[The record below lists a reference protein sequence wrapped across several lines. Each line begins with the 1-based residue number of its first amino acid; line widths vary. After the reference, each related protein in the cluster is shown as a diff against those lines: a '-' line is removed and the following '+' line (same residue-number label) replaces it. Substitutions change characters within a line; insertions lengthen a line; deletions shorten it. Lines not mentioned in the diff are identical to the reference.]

1 MGIPLFPFALTLL
14 AAVTAAPDQ
23 KVMREER
30 FQNVLAEMDLA
41 AAEQAC
47 LDPRIATSDRRRQAL
62 RNRLLALYPV
72 VDSLDLVLANAEA
85 LMSCGAP
92 EAAAVVLNRYSPR
105 VGNERRQWLLLRWR
119 AAAAALD
126 HRQAALAL
134 RRLVEGNLNALD
146 APLFP
151 NKPLPDQGNGLDQL
165 AFHEAALGRNA
176 VAVEV
181 QLLGDLTG
189 VQGAKRLARAVQW
202 LDADQFEQA
211 DQLLEIALDQVA
223 AAKAWGLAMELLR
236 QQLQLHLAAGGDGDR
251 PRQRMQLLATVLND
265 RYALQQLQPEAAPDP
280 LLRSPRD
287 PGGHADVRPSAVSPS
302 P

>member
-1 MGIPLFPFALTLL
+1 MGTPLFPFALTLL

-23 KVMREER
+23 KVMSEER
-30 FQNVLAEMDLA
+30 FQTVLVEMDVA

-47 LDPRIATSDRRRQAL
+47 LDPLIADNDRRRQDL
-62 RNRLLALYPV
+62 RDRVLALHPV
-72 VDSLDLVLANAEA
+72 IDSLDLVLENAEA

-92 EAAAVVLNRYSPR
+92 EAAAVVLNRYIPR
-105 VGNERRQWLLLRWR
+105 AGDERRKWLLLRWR

-134 RRLVEGNLNALD
+134 RRLVVGNLTALN
-146 APLFP
+146 APL
-151 NKPLPDQGNGLDQL
+151 LPGQVNGLDQL
-165 AFHEAALGRNA
+165 ALHEAAQGRNA

-181 QLLGDLTG
+181 QLTADLSG
-189 VQGAKRLARAVQW
+189 VQGARRMARAAQW

-211 DQLLEIALDQVA
+211 DQLLETALDQA
-223 AAKAWGLAMELLR
+223 AAAEAWGLAMELLR
-236 QQLQLHLAAGGDGDR
+236 QQLQLQLAAGGDGAR
-251 PRQRMQLLATVLND
+251 PRQRMERLATVLDD
-265 RYALQQLQPEAAPDP
+265 RYTLQQLQPENDPDP

-287 PGGHADVRPSAVSPS
+287 PGGHADVSPSAVAPS

>member
-1 MGIPLFPFALTLL
+1 MGTPLFPFALTLL
-14 AAVTAAPDQ
+14 AAVTAAPDPQ
-23 KVMREER
+23 VMSEER
-30 FQNVLAEMDLA
+30 FQTVLVEMDVS

-47 LDPRIATSDRRRQAL
+47 LDPLIADTDRRRQDL
-62 RNRLLALYPV
+62 RDRLLALHPV
-72 VDSLDLVLANAEA
+72 IDSLDLVLENAEA

-105 VGNERRQWLLLRWR
+105 AGDERRRWLLLRWR

-134 RRLVEGNLNALD
+134 RRLVVGNLAALN
-146 APLFP
+146 APL
-151 NKPLPDQGNGLDQL
+151 LPGQVNGLDQL
-165 AFHEAALGRNA
+165 ALHEAAQGRNA

-181 QLLGDLTG
+181 QLMADLSG
-189 VQGAKRLARAVQW
+189 VQGARRMARAAQW

-211 DQLLEIALDQVA
+211 DQLLETALDQAAVA
-223 AAKAWGLAMELLR
+223 EAWGLAMELLR
-236 QQLQLHLAAGGDGDR
+236 QQLQLQLAAGGDGAR
-251 PRQRMQLLATVLND
+251 PRQRMERLATVLDD
-265 RYALQQLQPEAAPDP
+265 RYALQQLQPENDPDP

-287 PGGHADVRPSAVSPS
+287 PGGHADVSPSAVAPS

>member
-1 MGIPLFPFALTLL
+1 MS
-14 AAVTAAPDQ
+14 
-23 KVMREER
+23 EER
-30 FQNVLAEMDLA
+30 FQTVLVEMDVA

-47 LDPRIATSDRRRQAL
+47 LDPLIADTDRRRQDL
-62 RNRLLALYPV
+62 RDRLLALHPV
-72 VDSLDLVLANAEA
+72 IDSLDLVLENAEA

-105 VGNERRQWLLLRWR
+105 AGDERRRWLLLRWR

-134 RRLVEGNLNALD
+134 RRLVVGNLTALN
-146 APLFP
+146 APL
-151 NKPLPDQGNGLDQL
+151 LPGQVNGLDQL
-165 AFHEAALGRNA
+165 ALHEAAQGRNA

-181 QLLGDLTG
+181 QLMADLSG
-189 VQGAKRLARAVQW
+189 VEGVRRLARAAQW

-211 DQLLEIALDQVA
+211 DQLLETALDQA
-223 AAKAWGLAMELLR
+223 AAAEAWGLAMELLR
-236 QQLQLHLAAGGDGDR
+236 QQLQLQLAAGGDGAR
-251 PRQRMQLLATVLND
+251 PRQRMERLATVLDD
-265 RYALQQLQPEAAPDP
+265 RYALQQLHPENDPDP

-287 PGGHADVRPSAVSPS
+287 PGGHADVSPSAVAPS

>member
-1 MGIPLFPFALTLL
+1 MGTPLFPFALTIL
-14 AAVTAAPDQ
+14 AAVTAAPDPQ
-23 KVMREER
+23 VMSEER
-30 FQNVLAEMDLA
+30 FQTVLVEMDVA

-47 LDPRIATSDRRRQAL
+47 LDPLIADTDRRRQDL
-62 RNRLLALYPV
+62 RDRLLALHPV
-72 VDSLDLVLANAEA
+72 IDSLDLVLENAEA

-105 VGNERRQWLLLRWR
+105 AGDERRRWLLLRWR

-134 RRLVEGNLNALD
+134 RRLVVGNLTALN
-146 APLFP
+146 APL
-151 NKPLPDQGNGLDQL
+151 LPGQVNGLDQL
-165 AFHEAALGRNA
+165 ALHEAAQGRNA

-181 QLLGDLTG
+181 QLMADLSG
-189 VQGAKRLARAVQW
+189 VQGARRMARAAQW

-211 DQLLEIALDQVA
+211 DQLLETALDQAAVA
-223 AAKAWGLAMELLR
+223 EAWGLAMELLR
-236 QQLQLHLAAGGDGDR
+236 QQLQLQLAAGGDGAR
-251 PRQRMQLLATVLND
+251 PRQRMERLATVLDD
-265 RYALQQLQPEAAPDP
+265 RYALQQLQPENDPDP

-287 PGGHADVRPSAVSPS
+287 PGGHADVSPSAVAPS

>member
-1 MGIPLFPFALTLL
+1 MGTPLFPFALTLL
-14 AAVTAAPDQ
+14 AAVTAAPDPQ
-23 KVMREER
+23 VMSEER
-30 FQNVLAEMDLA
+30 FQTVLVEMDVA

-47 LDPRIATSDRRRQAL
+47 LDPLIADTDRRRQDL
-62 RNRLLALYPV
+62 RDRLLALHPV
-72 VDSLDLVLANAEA
+72 IDSLDLVLENAEA

-105 VGNERRQWLLLRWR
+105 AGDERRRWLLLRWR

-134 RRLVEGNLNALD
+134 RRLVVGNLAALN
-146 APLFP
+146 APL
-151 NKPLPDQGNGLDQL
+151 LPGQVNGLDQL
-165 AFHEAALGRNA
+165 ALHEAAQGRNA

-181 QLLGDLTG
+181 QLMADLSG
-189 VQGAKRLARAVQW
+189 VQGARRMARAAQW

-211 DQLLEIALDQVA
+211 DQLLETALDQA
-223 AAKAWGLAMELLR
+223 AAAEAWGLAMELLR
-236 QQLQLHLAAGGDGDR
+236 QQLQLQMAAGGDGAR
-251 PRQRMQLLATVLND
+251 PRQRMERLATVLDD
-265 RYALQQLQPEAAPDP
+265 RYALQQLQPENDPDP

-287 PGGHADVRPSAVSPS
+287 PGGHADVSPSAVAPS

>member
-1 MGIPLFPFALTLL
+1 MGTPLFPFALTLL
-14 AAVTAAPDQ
+14 AAVTAAPDPQ
-23 KVMREER
+23 VMSEER
-30 FQNVLAEMDLA
+30 FQTVLVEMDVS

-47 LDPRIATSDRRRQAL
+47 LDPLIADTDRRRQDL
-62 RNRLLALYPV
+62 RDRLLALHPV
-72 VDSLDLVLANAEA
+72 IDSLDLVLENAEA

-105 VGNERRQWLLLRWR
+105 AGDERRRWLLLRWR

-134 RRLVEGNLNALD
+134 RRLVVGNLTALN
-146 APLFP
+146 APL
-151 NKPLPDQGNGLDQL
+151 LPGQVNGLDQL
-165 AFHEAALGRNA
+165 ALHEAAQGRNA

-181 QLLGDLTG
+181 QLMADLSG
-189 VQGAKRLARAVQW
+189 VQGARRMARAAQW

-211 DQLLEIALDQVA
+211 DQLLETALDQA
-223 AAKAWGLAMELLR
+223 AAAEAWGLAMELLR
-236 QQLQLHLAAGGDGDR
+236 QQLQLQLAAGGDGAR
-251 PRQRMQLLATVLND
+251 PRQRMERLATVLDD
-265 RYALQQLQPEAAPDP
+265 RYALQQLQPDNDPDP

-287 PGGHADVRPSAVSPS
+287 PGGHADVSPSAVAPS

>member
-1 MGIPLFPFALTLL
+1 MGTPLFPFALTLL
-14 AAVTAAPDQ
+14 AAVTAAPDPQ
-23 KVMREER
+23 VMSEER
-30 FQNVLAEMDLA
+30 FQTVLVEMDVA

-47 LDPRIATSDRRRQAL
+47 LDPLIADTDRRRQDL
-62 RNRLLALYPV
+62 RDRLLALHPV
-72 VDSLDLVLANAEA
+72 IDSLDLVLENAEA

-105 VGNERRQWLLLRWR
+105 AGDERRKWLLLRWR

-134 RRLVEGNLNALD
+134 RRLVVGNLTALN
-146 APLFP
+146 APL
-151 NKPLPDQGNGLDQL
+151 LPGQVNGLDQL
-165 AFHEAALGRNA
+165 ALHEAAQGRNA

-181 QLLGDLTG
+181 QLMADLSG
-189 VQGAKRLARAVQW
+189 VQGARRMARAAQW

-211 DQLLEIALDQVA
+211 DQLLETALDQA
-223 AAKAWGLAMELLR
+223 AAAEAWGLAMELLR
-236 QQLQLHLAAGGDGDR
+236 QQLQLQLAAGGDGAR
-251 PRQRMQLLATVLND
+251 PRQRMERLATVLDD
-265 RYALQQLQPEAAPDP
+265 RYALQQLQPENDPDP

-287 PGGHADVRPSAVSPS
+287 PGGHADVSPSAVAPS

>member
-1 MGIPLFPFALTLL
+1 MGTPLFPFALTLL
-14 AAVTAAPDQ
+14 AAVTAAPDPQ
-23 KVMREER
+23 VMSEER
-30 FQNVLAEMDLA
+30 FQTVLVEMDVA

-47 LDPRIATSDRRRQAL
+47 LDPLIADTDRRRQDL
-62 RNRLLALYPV
+62 RDRLLALHPV
-72 VDSLDLVLANAEA
+72 IDSLDLVLENAEA

-105 VGNERRQWLLLRWR
+105 AGDERRRWLLLRWR

-134 RRLVEGNLNALD
+134 RRLVVGNLTALN
-146 APLFP
+146 APL
-151 NKPLPDQGNGLDQL
+151 LPGQVNGLDQL
-165 AFHEAALGRNA
+165 ALHEAAQGRNA

-181 QLLGDLTG
+181 QLMADLSG
-189 VQGAKRLARAVQW
+189 VQGARRMARAVQW

-211 DQLLEIALDQVA
+211 DQLLETALDQA
-223 AAKAWGLAMELLR
+223 AAAEAWGLAMELLH
-236 QQLQLHLAAGGDGDR
+236 QQLQLQLAAGGDGAR
-251 PRQRMQLLATVLND
+251 PRQRMERLATVLDD
-265 RYALQQLQPEAAPDP
+265 RYALQQLQPENDPDP

-287 PGGHADVRPSAVSPS
+287 PGGHADVSPSAVAPS

>member
-1 MGIPLFPFALTLL
+1 MGTPLFPFALTLL

-23 KVMREER
+23 QVMREER
-30 FQNVLAEMDLA
+30 FQTVLVEMDVA

-47 LDPRIATSDRRRQAL
+47 LDPLIADTDRRRQDL
-62 RNRLLALYPV
+62 RDRLLALHPV
-72 VDSLDLVLANAEA
+72 IDSLDLVLENAEA

-105 VGNERRQWLLLRWR
+105 AGDERRRWLLLRWR

-134 RRLVEGNLNALD
+134 RRLVVGNLTALN
-146 APLFP
+146 APL
-151 NKPLPDQGNGLDQL
+151 LPGQVNGLDQL
-165 AFHEAALGRNA
+165 ALHEAAQGRNA

-181 QLLGDLTG
+181 QLMADLSG
-189 VQGAKRLARAVQW
+189 VQGARRMARAAQW
-202 LDADQFEQA
+202 HDTDQFEQA
-211 DQLLEIALDQVA
+211 DQLLETALDQA
-223 AAKAWGLAMELLR
+223 AAAEAWGLAMELLH
-236 QQLQLHLAAGGDGDR
+236 QQLQLQLAAGGDGAR
-251 PRQRMQLLATVLND
+251 PRQRMERLATVLDD
-265 RYALQQLQPEAAPDP
+265 RYALQQLQPENDPDP

-287 PGGHADVRPSAVSPS
+287 PGGHADVSPSAVAPS

>member
-1 MGIPLFPFALTLL
+1 MS
-14 AAVTAAPDQ
+14 
-23 KVMREER
+23 EER
-30 FQNVLAEMDLA
+30 FQTVLVEMDVS

-47 LDPRIATSDRRRQAL
+47 LDPLIADTDRRRQDL
-62 RNRLLALYPV
+62 RDRLLALHPV
-72 VDSLDLVLANAEA
+72 IDSLDLVLENAEA

-105 VGNERRQWLLLRWR
+105 AGDERRRWLLLRWR

-134 RRLVEGNLNALD
+134 RRLVVGNLAALN
-146 APLFP
+146 APL
-151 NKPLPDQGNGLDQL
+151 LPGQVNGLDQL
-165 AFHEAALGRNA
+165 ALHEAAQGRNA

-181 QLLGDLTG
+181 QLMADLSG
-189 VQGAKRLARAVQW
+189 VQGARRMARAAQW

-211 DQLLEIALDQVA
+211 DQLLETALDQAAVA
-223 AAKAWGLAMELLR
+223 EAWGLAMELLR
-236 QQLQLHLAAGGDGDR
+236 QQLQLQLAAGGDGAR
-251 PRQRMQLLATVLND
+251 PRQRMERLATVLDD
-265 RYALQQLQPEAAPDP
+265 RYALQQLQPENDPDP

-287 PGGHADVRPSAVSPS
+287 PGGHADVSPSAVAPS

>member
-1 MGIPLFPFALTLL
+1 MGTPLFPFALTLL
-14 AAVTAAPDQ
+14 AAVTAAPDPQ
-23 KVMREER
+23 VMSEER
-30 FQNVLAEMDLA
+30 FQTVLVEMDVA

-47 LDPRIATSDRRRQAL
+47 LDPLIADTDRRRQDL
-62 RNRLLALYPV
+62 RDRLLALHPV
-72 VDSLDLVLANAEA
+72 IDSLDLVLENAEA

-105 VGNERRQWLLLRWR
+105 AGDERRRWLLLRWR

-134 RRLVEGNLNALD
+134 RRLVVGNLAALN
-146 APLFP
+146 APL
-151 NKPLPDQGNGLDQL
+151 LPGQVNGLDQL
-165 AFHEAALGRNA
+165 ALHEAAQGRNA

-181 QLLGDLTG
+181 QLMADLSG
-189 VQGAKRLARAVQW
+189 VQGARRMARAAQW

-211 DQLLEIALDQVA
+211 DQLLETALDQA
-223 AAKAWGLAMELLR
+223 AAAEAWGLAMELLR
-236 QQLQLHLAAGGDGDR
+236 QQLQLQLAAGGDGAR
-251 PRQRMQLLATVLND
+251 PRQRMERLATVLDD
-265 RYALQQLQPEAAPDP
+265 RYALQQLQPENDPDP

-287 PGGHADVRPSAVSPS
+287 PGGHADVSPSAVAPS

>member
-1 MGIPLFPFALTLL
+1 MGTPLFPFALTLL
-14 AAVTAAPDQ
+14 AAVTAAPDPQ
-23 KVMREER
+23 VMSEER
-30 FQNVLAEMDLA
+30 FQTVLVEMDVA

-47 LDPRIATSDRRRQAL
+47 LDPLIADTDRRRQDL
-62 RNRLLALYPV
+62 RDRLLALHPV
-72 VDSLDLVLANAEA
+72 IDSLDLVLENAEA

-105 VGNERRQWLLLRWR
+105 AGDERRRWLLLRWR

-134 RRLVEGNLNALD
+134 RRLVVGNLTALN
-146 APLFP
+146 APL
-151 NKPLPDQGNGLDQL
+151 LPGQVNGLDQL
-165 AFHEAALGRNA
+165 ALHEAAQGRNA

-181 QLLGDLTG
+181 QLMADLSG
-189 VQGAKRLARAVQW
+189 VQGARRMARAVQW

-211 DQLLEIALDQVA
+211 DQLLETALDQA
-223 AAKAWGLAMELLR
+223 AAAEAWGLAMELLR
-236 QQLQLHLAAGGDGDR
+236 QQLQLQLAAGGDGAR
-251 PRQRMQLLATVLND
+251 PRQRMERLATVLDD
-265 RYALQQLQPEAAPDP
+265 RYALQQLQPENDPDP

-287 PGGHADVRPSAVSPS
+287 PGGHADVSPSAVAPS

>member
-1 MGIPLFPFALTLL
+1 MGTPLFPFALTLL
-14 AAVTAAPDQ
+14 AAVTAAPDPQ
-23 KVMREER
+23 VMSEER
-30 FQNVLAEMDLA
+30 FQTVLVEMDVA

-47 LDPRIATSDRRRQAL
+47 LDPLIADTDRRRQDL
-62 RNRLLALYPV
+62 RDRLLALHPV
-72 VDSLDLVLANAEA
+72 IDSLDLVLENAEA

-105 VGNERRQWLLLRWR
+105 AGDERRRWLLLRWR

-134 RRLVEGNLNALD
+134 RRLVVGNLAALN
-146 APLFP
+146 APL
-151 NKPLPDQGNGLDQL
+151 LPGQVNGLDQL
-165 AFHEAALGRNA
+165 ALHEAAQGRNA

-181 QLLGDLTG
+181 QLMADLSG
-189 VQGAKRLARAVQW
+189 VQGARRMARAAQW

-211 DQLLEIALDQVA
+211 DQLLETALDQA
-223 AAKAWGLAMELLR
+223 AAAEAWGLAMELLR
-236 QQLQLHLAAGGDGDR
+236 QQLQLQMAAGGDGAR
-251 PRQRMQLLATVLND
+251 PRQRMERLATVLDD
-265 RYALQQLQPEAAPDP
+265 RYALQQLQPENDLDP

-287 PGGHADVRPSAVSPS
+287 PGGHADVSPSAVAPS

>member
-1 MGIPLFPFALTLL
+1 MGTPLFPFALTIL
-14 AAVTAAPDQ
+14 AAVTAAPDPQ
-23 KVMREER
+23 VMSEER
-30 FQNVLAEMDLA
+30 FQTVLVEMDVA

-47 LDPRIATSDRRRQAL
+47 LDPLIADTDRRRQDL
-62 RNRLLALYPV
+62 RDRLLALHPV
-72 VDSLDLVLANAEA
+72 IDSLDLVLENAEA

-105 VGNERRQWLLLRWR
+105 AGDERRRWLLLRWR

-134 RRLVEGNLNALD
+134 RRLVVGNLTALN
-146 APLFP
+146 APL
-151 NKPLPDQGNGLDQL
+151 LPGQVNGLDQL
-165 AFHEAALGRNA
+165 ALHEAAQGRNA

-181 QLLGDLTG
+181 QLMADLSG
-189 VQGAKRLARAVQW
+189 VQGARRMARAAQW

-211 DQLLEIALDQVA
+211 DQLLETALDQA
-223 AAKAWGLAMELLR
+223 AAAEAWGLAMELLR
-236 QQLQLHLAAGGDGDR
+236 QQLQLQLAAGGDGAR
-251 PRQRMQLLATVLND
+251 PRQRMERLATVLDD
-265 RYALQQLQPEAAPDP
+265 RYALQQLQPENDPDP

-287 PGGHADVRPSAVSPS
+287 PGGHADVSPSAVAPS

>member
-1 MGIPLFPFALTLL
+1 MGTPLFPFALTIL
-14 AAVTAAPDQ
+14 AAVTAAPDPQ
-23 KVMREER
+23 VMSEER
-30 FQNVLAEMDLA
+30 FQTVLVEMDVA

-47 LDPRIATSDRRRQAL
+47 LDPLIADTDRRRQDL
-62 RNRLLALYPV
+62 RDRLLALHPV
-72 VDSLDLVLANAEA
+72 IDSLDLVLENAEA

-105 VGNERRQWLLLRWR
+105 AGDERRRWLLLRWR

-134 RRLVEGNLNALD
+134 RRLVVGNLTALN
-146 APLFP
+146 APL
-151 NKPLPDQGNGLDQL
+151 LPGQVNGLDQL
-165 AFHEAALGRNA
+165 ALHEAAQGRNA

-181 QLLGDLTG
+181 QLMADLSG
-189 VQGAKRLARAVQW
+189 VQGARRMARAAQW

-211 DQLLEIALDQVA
+211 DQLLETALDQAAVA
-223 AAKAWGLAMELLR
+223 EAWGLAMELLR
-236 QQLQLHLAAGGDGDR
+236 QQLQLQLAAGGDGAR
-251 PRQRMQLLATVLND
+251 PRQRMERLATVLDD
-265 RYALQQLQPEAAPDP
+265 RYALQQLQPDNDPDP

-287 PGGHADVRPSAVSPS
+287 PGGHADVSPSAVAPS

>member
-14 AAVTAAPDQ
+14 AAVTAAPDPQ
-23 KVMREER
+23 VMREER

-72 VDSLDLVLANAEA
+72 IDSLDLVLANAEA

-151 NKPLPDQGNGLDQL
+151 DKPLPDQRNGLDQL

-189 VQGAKRLARAVQW
+189 LQGAKRLARAVQW

-223 AAKAWGLAMELLR
+223 AAEAWGLAMELLR
-236 QQLQLHLAAGGDGDR
+236 QQLQLHLAAGGDGER
-251 PRQRMQLLATVLND
+251 PRQRMHQLATVLND
-265 RYALQQLQPEAAPDP
+265 RYAIQQLQPEAEPDP

>member
-1 MGIPLFPFALTLL
+1 MGTPLFPFALTLL
-14 AAVTAAPDQ
+14 AAVTAAPDPQ
-23 KVMREER
+23 VMSEER
-30 FQNVLAEMDLA
+30 FQTVVVEMDVA

-47 LDPRIATSDRRRQAL
+47 LDPLIADTDRRRQDL
-62 RNRLLALYPV
+62 RDRLLALHPV
-72 VDSLDLVLANAEA
+72 IDSLDLVLENAEA

-105 VGNERRQWLLLRWR
+105 AGDERRRWLLLRWR

-134 RRLVEGNLNALD
+134 RRLVVGNLTALN
-146 APLFP
+146 APL
-151 NKPLPDQGNGLDQL
+151 LPGQVNGLDQL
-165 AFHEAALGRNA
+165 ALHEAAQGRNA

-181 QLLGDLTG
+181 QLMADLSG
-189 VQGAKRLARAVQW
+189 VQGARRMARAAQW

-211 DQLLEIALDQVA
+211 DQLLETALDQA
-223 AAKAWGLAMELLR
+223 AAAEAWGLAMELLR
-236 QQLQLHLAAGGDGDR
+236 QQLQLQLAAGGDGAR
-251 PRQRMQLLATVLND
+251 PRQRMERLATVLDD
-265 RYALQQLQPEAAPDP
+265 RYALQQLQPENDPDP

-287 PGGHADVRPSAVSPS
+287 PGGHADVSPSAVAPS

>member
-1 MGIPLFPFALTLL
+1 MGTPLFPFALTIL
-14 AAVTAAPDQ
+14 AAVTAAPDPQ
-23 KVMREER
+23 VMSEER
-30 FQNVLAEMDLA
+30 FQTVLVEMDVA

-47 LDPRIATSDRRRQAL
+47 LDPLIADTDRRRQDL
-62 RNRLLALYPV
+62 RDRLLALHPV
-72 VDSLDLVLANAEA
+72 IDSLDLVLENAEA

-105 VGNERRQWLLLRWR
+105 AGDERRRWLLLRWR

-134 RRLVEGNLNALD
+134 RRLVVGNLTALN
-146 APLFP
+146 APL
-151 NKPLPDQGNGLDQL
+151 LPGQVNGLDQL
-165 AFHEAALGRNA
+165 ALHEAAQGRNA

-181 QLLGDLTG
+181 QLMADLSG
-189 VQGAKRLARAVQW
+189 VQGARRMARAAQW

-211 DQLLEIALDQVA
+211 DQLLETALDQA
-223 AAKAWGLAMELLR
+223 AAAEAWGLAMELLR
-236 QQLQLHLAAGGDGDR
+236 QQLQLQLAAGGDGAR
-251 PRQRMQLLATVLND
+251 PRQRMERLATVLDD
-265 RYALQQLQPEAAPDP
+265 RYALQQLQPENDLDP

-287 PGGHADVRPSAVSPS
+287 PGGHADVSPSAVAPS

>member
-1 MGIPLFPFALTLL
+1 MS
-14 AAVTAAPDQ
+14 
-23 KVMREER
+23 EER
-30 FQNVLAEMDLA
+30 FQTVLVEMDVA

-47 LDPRIATSDRRRQAL
+47 LDPLIADTDRRRQDL
-62 RNRLLALYPV
+62 RDRLLALHPV
-72 VDSLDLVLANAEA
+72 IDSLDLVLENAEA

-105 VGNERRQWLLLRWR
+105 AGDERRRWLLLRWR

-134 RRLVEGNLNALD
+134 RRLVVGNLTALN
-146 APLFP
+146 APL
-151 NKPLPDQGNGLDQL
+151 LPGQVNGLDQL
-165 AFHEAALGRNA
+165 ALHEAAQGRNA

-181 QLLGDLTG
+181 QLMADLSG
-189 VQGAKRLARAVQW
+189 VQGARRMARAAQW

-211 DQLLEIALDQVA
+211 DQLLETALDQA
-223 AAKAWGLAMELLR
+223 AAAEAWGLAMELLR
-236 QQLQLHLAAGGDGDR
+236 QQLQLQLAAGGDGAR
-251 PRQRMQLLATVLND
+251 PRQRMERLATVLDD
-265 RYALQQLQPEAAPDP
+265 RYALQQLQPDNDPDP

-287 PGGHADVRPSAVSPS
+287 SGGHADGSPSAVAPS

>member
-1 MGIPLFPFALTLL
+1 MGTPLFPFALTLL
-14 AAVTAAPDQ
+14 AAVTAAPDPQ
-23 KVMREER
+23 VMSEER
-30 FQNVLAEMDLA
+30 FQTVLVEMDVS

-47 LDPRIATSDRRRQAL
+47 LDPLIADTDRRRQDL
-62 RNRLLALYPV
+62 RDRLLALHPV
-72 VDSLDLVLANAEA
+72 IDSLDLVLENAEA

-105 VGNERRQWLLLRWR
+105 AGDERRRWLLLRWR

-134 RRLVEGNLNALD
+134 RRLVVGNLTALN
-146 APLFP
+146 APL
-151 NKPLPDQGNGLDQL
+151 LPGQVNGLDQL
-165 AFHEAALGRNA
+165 ALHEAAQGRNA

-181 QLLGDLTG
+181 QLMADLSG
-189 VQGAKRLARAVQW
+189 VQGARRMARAVQW

-211 DQLLEIALDQVA
+211 DQLLETALDQA
-223 AAKAWGLAMELLR
+223 AAAEAWGLAMDLLR
-236 QQLQLHLAAGGDGDR
+236 QQLQLQLAAGGDGAR
-251 PRQRMQLLATVLND
+251 PRQRMQRLAAVLDD
-265 RYALQQLQPEAAPDP
+265 RYALQQLQPENDPDP

-287 PGGHADVRPSAVSPS
+287 PGGHADVRPSAVAPS

>member
-1 MGIPLFPFALTLL
+1 MGTPLFPFALTLL
-14 AAVTAAPDQ
+14 AAVTAAPDPQ
-23 KVMREER
+23 VMSEER
-30 FQNVLAEMDLA
+30 FQTVLIEMDVA

-47 LDPRIATSDRRRQAL
+47 LDPLIADTDRRRQDL
-62 RNRLLALYPV
+62 RDRLLALHPV
-72 VDSLDLVLANAEA
+72 IDSLDLVLENAEA

-105 VGNERRQWLLLRWR
+105 AGDERRRWLLLRWR

-134 RRLVEGNLNALD
+134 RRLVVGNLTALN
-146 APLFP
+146 APL
-151 NKPLPDQGNGLDQL
+151 LPGQVNGLDQL
-165 AFHEAALGRNA
+165 ALHEAAQGRNA

-181 QLLGDLTG
+181 QLMADLSG
-189 VQGAKRLARAVQW
+189 VQGARRMARAVQW

-211 DQLLEIALDQVA
+211 DQLLETALDQA
-223 AAKAWGLAMELLR
+223 AAAEAWGLAMELLR
-236 QQLQLHLAAGGDGDR
+236 QQLQLQLAAGGDGAW
-251 PRQRMQLLATVLND
+251 PRQRMERLATVLDD
-265 RYALQQLQPEAAPDP
+265 RYALQQLQPENDPDP

-287 PGGHADVRPSAVSPS
+287 PGGHADVSPSAVAPS

>member
-1 MGIPLFPFALTLL
+1 MGTPLFPFALTLL
-14 AAVTAAPDQ
+14 AAVTAAPDPQ
-23 KVMREER
+23 VMSEER
-30 FQNVLAEMDLA
+30 FQTVVVEMDVA

-47 LDPRIATSDRRRQAL
+47 LDPLIADTDRRRQDL
-62 RNRLLALYPV
+62 RDRLLALHPV
-72 VDSLDLVLANAEA
+72 IDSLDLVLENAEA

-105 VGNERRQWLLLRWR
+105 AGDERRRWLLLRWR

-134 RRLVEGNLNALD
+134 RRLVVGNLAALN
-146 APLFP
+146 APL
-151 NKPLPDQGNGLDQL
+151 LPGQVNGLDQL
-165 AFHEAALGRNA
+165 ALHEAAQGRNA

-181 QLLGDLTG
+181 QLMADLSG
-189 VQGAKRLARAVQW
+189 VQGARRLARAAQW

-211 DQLLEIALDQVA
+211 DQLLETALDQA
-223 AAKAWGLAMELLR
+223 AAAEAWGLAMELLR
-236 QQLQLHLAAGGDGDR
+236 QQLQLQLAAGGDGAR
-251 PRQRMQLLATVLND
+251 PRQRMERLATVLDD
-265 RYALQQLQPEAAPDP
+265 RYALQQLQPENDPDP

-287 PGGHADVRPSAVSPS
+287 PGGHADVSPSAVAPS

>member
-1 MGIPLFPFALTLL
+1 MGTPLFPFALTLL
-14 AAVTAAPDQ
+14 AAVTAAPDPQ
-23 KVMREER
+23 VMSEER
-30 FQNVLAEMDLA
+30 FQTVLVAMDVA

-47 LDPRIATSDRRRQAL
+47 LDPLIADTDRRRQDL
-62 RNRLLALYPV
+62 RDRLLALHPV
-72 VDSLDLVLANAEA
+72 IDSLDLVLENAEA

-105 VGNERRQWLLLRWR
+105 AGDERRRWLLLRWR

-134 RRLVEGNLNALD
+134 RRLVVGNLTALN
-146 APLFP
+146 APL
-151 NKPLPDQGNGLDQL
+151 LPGQVNGLDQL
-165 AFHEAALGRNA
+165 ALHEAAQGRNA

-181 QLLGDLTG
+181 QLMADLSG
-189 VQGAKRLARAVQW
+189 VQGARRMARAAQW

-211 DQLLEIALDQVA
+211 DQLLETALDQA
-223 AAKAWGLAMELLR
+223 AAAEAWGLAMELLR
-236 QQLQLHLAAGGDGDR
+236 QQLQLQLAAGGDGAR
-251 PRQRMQLLATVLND
+251 PRQRMERLATVLDD
-265 RYALQQLQPEAAPDP
+265 RYALQQLQPDNDPDP

-287 PGGHADVRPSAVSPS
+287 PGGHADVSPSAVAPS

>member
-1 MGIPLFPFALTLL
+1 MGTPLFPFALTLL
-14 AAVTAAPDQ
+14 AAVTAAPDPQ
-23 KVMREER
+23 VMSEER
-30 FQNVLAEMDLA
+30 FQTVLVEMDVA

-47 LDPRIATSDRRRQAL
+47 LDPLIADTDRRRQDL
-62 RNRLLALYPV
+62 RDRLLALHPV
-72 VDSLDLVLANAEA
+72 IDSLDLVLENAEA

-105 VGNERRQWLLLRWR
+105 AGDERRRWLLLRWR

-134 RRLVEGNLNALD
+134 RRLVVGNLAALN
-146 APLFP
+146 APL
-151 NKPLPDQGNGLDQL
+151 LPGQVNGLDQL
-165 AFHEAALGRNA
+165 ALHEAAQGRNA

-181 QLLGDLTG
+181 QLMADLSG
-189 VQGAKRLARAVQW
+189 VQGARRMARAVQW

-211 DQLLEIALDQVA
+211 DQLLETALDQA
-223 AAKAWGLAMELLR
+223 AAAEAWGLAMELLR
-236 QQLQLHLAAGGDGDR
+236 QQLQLQLAAGGDGAR
-251 PRQRMQLLATVLND
+251 PRQRMERLATVLDD
-265 RYALQQLQPEAAPDP
+265 RYALQQLQPENDPDP

-287 PGGHADVRPSAVSPS
+287 PGGHADVSPSAVAPS

>member
-1 MGIPLFPFALTLL
+1 MGTPLFPFALTLL
-14 AAVTAAPDQ
+14 AAVTAAPDPQ
-23 KVMREER
+23 VMSEER
-30 FQNVLAEMDLA
+30 FQTVLVEMDVS

-47 LDPRIATSDRRRQAL
+47 LDPLIADTDRRRQDL
-62 RNRLLALYPV
+62 RDRLLALHPV
-72 VDSLDLVLANAEA
+72 IDSLDLVLENAEA

-105 VGNERRQWLLLRWR
+105 AGDERRRWLLLRWR

-134 RRLVEGNLNALD
+134 RRLVVGNLTALN
-146 APLFP
+146 APL
-151 NKPLPDQGNGLDQL
+151 LPGQVNGLDQL
-165 AFHEAALGRNA
+165 ALHEAAQGRNA

-181 QLLGDLTG
+181 QLMADLSG
-189 VQGAKRLARAVQW
+189 VQGARRMARAAQW

-211 DQLLEIALDQVA
+211 DQLLETALDQAAVA
-223 AAKAWGLAMELLR
+223 EAWGLAMELLR
-236 QQLQLHLAAGGDGDR
+236 QQLQLQMAAGGDGAR
-251 PRQRMQLLATVLND
+251 PRQRMERLATVLDD
-265 RYALQQLQPEAAPDP
+265 RYALQQLQPENHLDP

-287 PGGHADVRPSAVSPS
+287 PGGHADVSPSAVAPS

>member
-1 MGIPLFPFALTLL
+1 MGTPLFPFALTLL
-14 AAVTAAPDQ
+14 AAVTAAPDPQ
-23 KVMREER
+23 VMSEER
-30 FQNVLAEMDLA
+30 FQTVLVEMDVA

-47 LDPRIATSDRRRQAL
+47 LDPLIADTDRRRQDL
-62 RNRLLALYPV
+62 RDRLLALHPV
-72 VDSLDLVLANAEA
+72 IDSLDLVLENAEA

-105 VGNERRQWLLLRWR
+105 AGDERRRWLLLRWR

-134 RRLVEGNLNALD
+134 RRLVVGNLTALN
-146 APLFP
+146 APL
-151 NKPLPDQGNGLDQL
+151 LPGQVNGLDQL
-165 AFHEAALGRNA
+165 ALHEAAQGRNA

-181 QLLGDLTG
+181 QLMADLSG
-189 VQGAKRLARAVQW
+189 VQGARRMARAAQW

-211 DQLLEIALDQVA
+211 DQLLETALDQA
-223 AAKAWGLAMELLR
+223 AAAEAWGLAMELLR
-236 QQLQLHLAAGGDGDR
+236 QQLQLQLAAGGDGAR
-251 PRQRMQLLATVLND
+251 PRQRMERLATVLDD
-265 RYALQQLQPEAAPDP
+265 RYALQQLQPENDPDP

-287 PGGHADVRPSAVSPS
+287 PGGHADVSPSAVAPS

>member
-1 MGIPLFPFALTLL
+1 MGTPLFPFALTLL
-14 AAVTAAPDQ
+14 AAVTAAPDPQ
-23 KVMREER
+23 VMSEER
-30 FQNVLAEMDLA
+30 FQTVLVEMDVA

-47 LDPRIATSDRRRQAL
+47 LDPLIADTDRRRQDL
-62 RNRLLALYPV
+62 RDRLLALHPV
-72 VDSLDLVLANAEA
+72 IDSLDLVLENAEA

-105 VGNERRQWLLLRWR
+105 AGDERRRWLLLRWR

-134 RRLVEGNLNALD
+134 RRLVVGNLAALN
-146 APLFP
+146 APL
-151 NKPLPDQGNGLDQL
+151 LPGQVNGLDQL
-165 AFHEAALGRNA
+165 ALHEAAQGRNA

-181 QLLGDLTG
+181 QLMADLSG
-189 VQGAKRLARAVQW
+189 VQGARRMARAAQW

-211 DQLLEIALDQVA
+211 DQLLETALDQA
-223 AAKAWGLAMELLR
+223 AAAEAWGLAMELLR
-236 QQLQLHLAAGGDGDR
+236 QQLQLQLAAGGDGAR
-251 PRQRMQLLATVLND
+251 PRQRMQRLAAVLDD
-265 RYALQQLQPEAAPDP
+265 RYALQQLQPENDPDP

-287 PGGHADVRPSAVSPS
+287 PGGHADVRPSAVAPS

>member
-1 MGIPLFPFALTLL
+1 MGTPLFPFALTLL
-14 AAVTAAPDQ
+14 AAVTAAPDPQ
-23 KVMREER
+23 VMSEER
-30 FQNVLAEMDLA
+30 FQTVLVEMDVS

-47 LDPRIATSDRRRQAL
+47 LDPLIADTDRRRQDL
-62 RNRLLALYPV
+62 RDRLLALHPV
-72 VDSLDLVLANAEA
+72 IDSLDLVLENAEA

-105 VGNERRQWLLLRWR
+105 AGDERRRWLLLRWR

-134 RRLVEGNLNALD
+134 RRLVVGNLAALN
-146 APLFP
+146 APL
-151 NKPLPDQGNGLDQL
+151 LPGQVNGLDQL
-165 AFHEAALGRNA
+165 ALHEAAQGRNA

-181 QLLGDLTG
+181 QLMADLSG
-189 VQGAKRLARAVQW
+189 VQGARRMARAAQW

-211 DQLLEIALDQVA
+211 DQLLETALDQA
-223 AAKAWGLAMELLR
+223 AAAEAWGLAMELLR
-236 QQLQLHLAAGGDGDR
+236 QQLQLQLAAGGDGAR
-251 PRQRMQLLATVLND
+251 PRQRMERLATVLDD
-265 RYALQQLQPEAAPDP
+265 RYALQQLQPDNDPDP

-287 PGGHADVRPSAVSPS
+287 PGGHADVSPSAVAPS